1 MAESTK
7 RLTGR
12 VAIVTGAGRAIGR
25 GEAILLAREGAKVVV
40 NDIVRENADAV
51 VAEIRAGG
59 GEAVA
64 NIEPVGEMDVAQR
77 MVAQALSTF
86 GRLDIVVN
94 NAGNQS
100 VNPVDLMTGE
110 QWDAVQKVHLR
121 GAFSLIRY
129 AVPVFKKQRAG
140 VIINTSSEAGL
151 GRPIAPSYCAA
162 KEGIV
167 GLTRAVARE
176 QGRFGIRVNAIRP
189 RAAETGLTKIFMENM
204 QKWVPLIQGLGRYF
218 LGERGH
224 VRTEARADQVAPLVV
239 WLCTDAAANVN
250 GRTFYV
256 AGEEVGLWSEPE
268 LIRSATR
275 KGGWDLDSLDELAA
289 NYLTFDLVNNFLL
302 KDSIGDREL

>member
-1 MAESTK
+1 MAEPK
-7 RLTGR
+7 NRLAGK

-25 GEAILLAREGAKVVV
+25 GEAMLLAREGAKVIV
-40 NDIVRENADAV
+40 NDIIRDNAQSV
-51 VAEIRAGG
+51 VAEIRALG

-64 NIEPVGEMDVAQR
+64 NSDAVGDMAVAER
-77 MVAQALSTF
+77 MVAQALSAF

-94 NAGNQS
+94 NAGNQAVS
-100 VNPVDLMTGE
+100 TVDEMTGE

-121 GAFSLIRY
+121 GTFSLIRY
-129 AVPVFKKQRAG
+129 AVPVFKRQRSG
-140 VIINTSSEAGL
+140 VIVNTSSEAGL

-176 QGRFGIRVNAIRP
+176 QGRFGIRCNAIRP
-189 RAAETGLTKIFMENM
+189 RAAETGLAEVFRQNM
-204 QKWVPLIQGLGRYF
+204 DRWIPLIRGLGRYF

-224 VRTEARADQVAPLVV
+224 VRTEAKADQVAPLVV
-239 WLCTDAAANVN
+239 WLCTGAAANVN

-256 AGEEVGLWSEPE
+256 GGDEVGLWSEPE

-275 KGGWDLDSLDELAA
+275 PGGWNLDALDELAG
-289 NYLTFDLVNNFLL
+289 NYLTFDLINNFLL
-302 KDSIGDREL
+302 KDSIADKEI

>member
-1 MAESTK
+1 MADSRK
-7 RLTGR
+7 RLAGK

-25 GEAILLAREGAKVVV
+25 GEALLLAREGAKVVV
-40 NDIVRENADAV
+40 NDIVKENAEAV
-51 VAEIRAGG
+51 VAEIRAAG

-64 NIEPVGEMDVAQR
+64 NTEAVGDMDVAER
-77 MVAQALSTF
+77 MVAQAVNTF
-86 GRLDIVVN
+86 GRLDILVN
-94 NAGNQS
+94 NAGNQA

-121 GAFSLIRY
+121 GTFSLVRY

-140 VIINTSSEAGL
+140 VVVNTSSEAGL

-176 QGRFGIRVNAIRP
+176 QGRFGIRCNAIRP
-189 RAAETGLTKIFMENM
+189 RAAETGLTEIFRQNM
-204 QKWVPLIQGLGRYF
+204 QKWMPLIQALGRHF

-224 VRTEARADQVAPLVV
+224 VRTEAKAEQVAPLVV

-250 GRTFYV
+250 GRTLYI
-256 AGEEVGLWSEPE
+256 GGDEVGLWSEPE

-275 KGGWDLDSLDELAA
+275 PGGWDLDSLDELAA
-289 NYLTFDLVNNFLL
+289 NYLTFDLDNHFLL

>member
-1 MAESTK
+1 MAESKK
-7 RLTGR
+7 RLAGKA
-12 VAIVTGAGRAIGR
+12 AIVTGAGRAIGR
-25 GEAILLAREGAKVVV
+25 GEALLLAGEGAKVIV
-40 NDIVRENADAV
+40 NDIIKENAEAV
-51 VAEIRAGG
+51 VKEIRAAG

-64 NIEPVGEMDVAQR
+64 NFDPVGEMEVAER
-77 MVAQALSTF
+77 MVDQAVKTF

-94 NAGNQS
+94 NAGNQA

-129 AVPVFKKQRAG
+129 AVPVFKRQRAG
-140 VIINTSSEAGL
+140 VIVNTSSEAGL

-176 QGRFGIRVNAIRP
+176 QGRFGIRCNAIRP
-189 RAAETGLTKIFMENM
+189 RAAETGLAEVFRLNM
-204 QKWVPLIQGLGRYF
+204 GRWMPLVQALGRHF

-224 VRTEARADQVAPLVV
+224 VRGEAKAEQVAPLVV

-250 GRTFYV
+250 GRTLYIG
-256 AGEEVGLWSEPE
+256 GEEVGLWSDPE
-268 LIRSATR
+268 LIRSASR
-275 KGGWDLDSLDELAA
+275 PGGWDLDSLDELAA
-289 NYLTFDLVNNFLL
+289 SYLTFDLENHFLL

>member
-1 MAESTK
+1 MADSTK
-7 RLTGR
+7 RLDGK

-25 GEAILLAREGAKVVV
+25 GEAILLAREGAQVVV
-40 NDIVRENADAV
+40 NDIVKENAAAV
-51 VAEIRAGG
+51 VDEIRAAG

-64 NIEPVGEMDVAQR
+64 NTGAIGEMEAAQR
-77 MVAQALSTF
+77 MVDQAVKTF

-94 NAGNQS
+94 NAGNQA
-100 VNPVDLMTGE
+100 VNTVDLMTAE

-121 GAFSLIRY
+121 GTFSLIKY
-129 AVPVFKKQRAG
+129 AVPVFKQQHAG
-140 VIINTSSEAGL
+140 VIVNTSSEAGL

-176 QGRFGIRVNAIRP
+176 QGRFGIRCNAIRP
-189 RAAETGLTKIFMENM
+189 RAAETGLAEVFRQNM
-204 QKWVPLIQGLGRYF
+204 GKWIPLIQSLGRHF

-224 VRTEARADQVAPLVV
+224 IRTQCAAEQVAPMVV
-239 WLCTDAAANVN
+239 WLCSDAAANVN

-256 AGEEVGLWSEPE
+256 GGEEVGLWSEPE

-275 KGGWDLDSLDELAA
+275 TGGWDLDSLDELAA